1 MDGSP
6 AAWTIVGAM
15 LVAIVLGA
23 ADAHGAPGAQSHSA
37 TLTVG
42 SAAELES
49 ASHALRATGGT
60 LVLRPGL
67 YRELVI
73 RWRTGRP
80 LRIVGTRGTRVGR
93 VVFEGASRVTLAN
106 VTVAPVG
113 GGDGMVDVRGSRR
126 IVLDRIVVTAR
137 GTRHRSFVRVPDS
150 HGVTIRRSDFSHCG
164 DRSRLFVNCV
174 LLWRWSHDVVIEGN
188 RFHDCR
194 GCDFVHGRFGANL
207 TIRGNRFDR
216 TLPCRGMSRYR
227 CGHQDLVQLFAG
239 RRLTVERN
247 RFGVYRD
254 GGAQL
259 YLTNSVDNATIVN
272 NVFVGADPRVPGYRA
287 RMAII
292 VGSARSTRLPHYA
305 KIVNNTILTGARRRD
320 GYEGSIRMSS
330 KYGSVLRRKR
340 PIVVNNVIAVLE
352 RRRHI
357 CSASRLFAYNVV
369 LAGTGCADTDVV
381 GAAGLDGRGH
391 PRRDSPTIDAALRRF
406 APRTDSAGRS
416 RIGPPDI
423 GAIEFRRRRPAE
435 RAAQTAAEPDA

>member
-1 MDGSP
+1 VRLAVGR
-6 AAWTIVGAM
+6 AALAGA
-15 LVAIVLGA
+15 LAVAVLGT
-23 ADAHGAPGAQSHSA
+23 ADGGATTHRS
-37 TLTVG
+37 TRLTVG
-42 SAAELES
+42 SATELDQAAE
-49 ASHALRATGGT
+49 ALRRSGGT
-60 LVLRPGL
+60 IVLRPRL
-67 YRELVI
+67 YPELVI
-73 RWRTGRP
+73 RWHTGKP
-80 LRIVGTRGTRVGR
+80 LRVVGTRGTRVGR
-93 VVFEGASRVTLAN
+93 LVFDGASRVSFGN
-106 VTVAPVG
+106 VTVRPAG
-113 GGDGMVDVRGSRR
+113 SDAIVDVRRSRH
-126 IVLDRIVVTAR
+126 IVLHDLVVSAR
-137 GTRHRSFVRVPDS
+137 GTRHRAYVRLPDS
-150 HGVTIRRSDFSHCG
+150 RGVTIRHSDFSHCG
-164 DRSRLFVNCV
+164 DRSVRFVNCV
-174 LLWRWSHDVVIEGN
+174 LLWRWASNLVIEGN

-216 TLPCRGMSRYR
+216 TLPCRGLSRYR

-272 NVFVGADPRVPGYRA
+272 NVFVGTDPRVPGYRA

-330 KYGSVLRRKR
+330 KYGGVLRRKR

-352 RRRHI
+352 KRRHI

-369 LAGTGCADTDVV
+369 LAGTGCSDSDRV
-381 GAAGLDGRGH
+381 GPAGLDRTGR
-391 PRRDSPTIDAALRRF
+391 PRQGSPVVDTALRRY
-406 APRTDSAGRS
+406 APHVDWTGHRRS
-416 RIGPPDI
+416 GPPDV
-423 GAIEFRRRRPAE
+423 GALEYRRR
-435 RAAQTAAEPDA
+435 

>member
-1 MDGSP
+1 MDGSSP
-6 AAWTIVGAM
+6 AAWTIVGAV
-15 LVAIVLGA
+15 LAAVVLGV
-23 ADAHGAPGAQSHSA
+23 ADAQGARDAASRS
-37 TLTVG
+37 TRLTVG
-42 SAAELES
+42 STAELDG
-49 ASHALRATGGT
+49 AIRTLRTTGGT
-60 LVLRPGL
+60 IVLRPRV

-73 RWRTGRP
+73 RWHTGKP
-80 LRIVGTRGTRVGR
+80 LRIAGTRGTRVGR

-106 VTVAPVG
+106 VTVVPLR
-113 GGDGMVDVRGSRR
+113 GGDGIVDVRGSRR
-126 IVLDRIVVTAR
+126 IALDRIVVTAK
-137 GTRHRSFVRVPDS
+137 GTRQRSFVRVPDS
-150 HGVTIRRSDFSHCG
+150 RGVTIRGSDFSHCG

-259 YLTNSVDNATIVN
+259 YLTNSVDYATIVN
-272 NVFVGADPRVPGYRA
+272 NVFVGTDPRVPGYRA
-287 RMAII
+287 RMGII

-340 PIVVNNVIAVLE
+340 PIVANNVIALLE
-352 RRRHI
+352 KRRHI
-357 CSASRLFAYNVV
+357 CSASRLFAHNVV
-369 LAGTGCADTDVV
+369 LAGTGCTDSDVV
-381 GAAGLDGRGH
+381 GAADLDGRGR
-391 PRRDSPTIDAALRRF
+391 PRRDSPSIDAALRRY
-406 APRTDSAGRS
+406 APRRDSTGRS

-423 GAIEFRRRRPAE
+423 GAIEYRRR
-435 RAAQTAAEPDA
+435 